1 MLSCFPET
9 GRATLRSAVMRSLE
23 TYSGAGSYRLVS
35 PQFSSQRGTALP
47 AWFSDEYHAA
57 RLPAW
62 LLDIPANRQQSWQA
76 EDTKIA
82 ALAVHNFV
90 NKKAASACKFDL

>member
-1 MLSCFPET
+1 MLERLLSCFPET
-9 GRATLRSAVMRSLE
+9 GRATLRSAVLRSLE

-82 ALAVHNFV
+82 ALAVQ
-90 NKKAASACKFDL
+90 SEL